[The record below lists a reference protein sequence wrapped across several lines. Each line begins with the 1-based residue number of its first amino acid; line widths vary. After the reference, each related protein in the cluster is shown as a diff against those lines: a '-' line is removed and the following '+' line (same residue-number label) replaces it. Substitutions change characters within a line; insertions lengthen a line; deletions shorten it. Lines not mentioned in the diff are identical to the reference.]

1 MIRAGRGRG
10 GRAATPAPAAGS
22 DDSAEDVS
30 AHGNEEAVPP
40 TDQDPPASATAGPAD
55 QRAGRAGAAAQD
67 AAVRTAEHESNELPP
82 DTEAAPAGQPAS
94 KQPESG
100 QPAARGPF
108 RWIGRSLS
116 RAYGQVWVRHLTLI
130 LCFEAAG
137 IWATWP
143 SATYLFDGKLPY
155 NPDVASFVW
164 NIWWVAHQLLHPGN
178 PFFTRYMAAPVG
190 IRLGYST
197 LMPLAGWLTAPIT
210 VLYGPSV
217 SYSILT
223 IITPGLLCYAMY
235 RAARLWLNA
244 PGAIVAGGFFGLSS
258 MLAWQNWYHIN
269 IAMGS
274 IFLPVTIEAAVRF
287 RRRPRKESAI
297 ALGVALAASLLI
309 NQESTIVALIIAAAI
324 LAPWLVGKLARDRDA
339 LRRALAP
346 LGIGAVVGLVL
357 ASPQIIA
364 MLQQILAGGA
374 RPPQGQL
381 AYYATQFGVPLPTM
395 FAPSPRLDYFGLIRL
410 TAAYG
415 YSNPTQAG
423 EAVPTFGVV
432 LGGLAVLGI
441 VIGWRHRRT
450 WAFVAL
456 WLVSAVFALGTSLT
470 FGSYCKY
477 DNLRPGVLWGRYCHQ
492 YLPLLGHLQASPV
505 TASDGSVHQVPIVV
519 SNLMPYTWLIRIPGL
534 AGLREAD
541 RFAIAGLMGAALLAG
556 LTVQWLSKRKA
567 TIPLIALVVA
577 LGVLE
582 AGWSGGNRVTMPT
595 TLPAIDHPLTHDHS
609 NSIVVDV
616 PFGQRG
622 GVGATGS
629 AGAPNALL
637 IATHDGHPRAMSYSG
652 WVPQTTTAEIAKH
665 AFYRYLMYVENP
677 PPNARPLTSAQI
689 RAARQD
695 LRHNLDVGW
704 IVEWRNVW
712 RLHHPRERYGHV
724 NEYLRAVGFRFVQA
738 NCLVGNEN
746 AKICPSSPSQP
757 SQEVWL
763 YRYAPGGR

>member
-22 DDSAEDVS
+22 DESAEDVS

-40 TDQDPPASATAGPAD
+40 TDQDPPASVTAGRAD
-55 QRAGRAGAAAQD
+55 QGAEQAGAAAQD

-82 DTEAAPAGQPAS
+82 DTEAAPAGQPATS
-94 KQPESG
+94 QPDSG
-100 QPAARGPF
+100 QPPARGPF
-108 RWIGRSLS
+108 HRIERGLS
-116 RAYGQVWVRHLTLI
+116 RAYGHVWVRHLTLI

-258 MLAWQNWYHIN
+258 MLAWQNWFHIN

-274 IFLPVTIEAAVRF
+274 IFLPITIEAAVRF

-309 NQESTIVALIIAAAI
+309 NQESTIVALIIATAI
-324 LAPWLVGKLARDRDA
+324 LLPWLIGKLARDRAA

-364 MLQQILAGGA
+364 MVQQILAGGA

-381 AYYATQFGVPLPTM
+381 AYYASQFGVPLPTM

-410 TAAYG
+410 TSAYG
-415 YSNPTQAG
+415 FSNPTQAG

-432 LGGLAVLGI
+432 LGGLALLGI

-456 WLVSAVFALGTSLT
+456 WLISAVFALGTSLT
-470 FGSYCKY
+470 FGSYCHY
-477 DNLRPGVLWGRYCHQ
+477 SVVRPGVLWGRYCRQ
-492 YLPLLGHLQASPV
+492 YLPLLGHLQSTLITAPSGSPHLAPV
-505 TASDGSVHQVPIVV
+505 VV
-519 SNLMPYTWLIRIPGL
+519 SNLMPYTWLVRIPGL

-567 TIPLIALVVA
+567 TIGLIALVVA

-595 TLPAIDHPLTHDHS
+595 TLPAIDHLLTHDHS

-629 AGAPNALL
+629 PSAPNALL
-637 IATHDGHPRAMSYSG
+637 IATHDGHPRAISYSA
-652 WVPQTTTAEIAKH
+652 WVPQTTTAAISEH
-665 AFYRYLMYVENP
+665 AFYRYLMDVETGITVST
-677 PPNARPLTSAQI
+677 ADI

-695 LRHNLDVGW
+695 LRHLNVGW

-712 RLHHPRERYGHV
+712 RLHHPKERYSHV

-757 SQEVWL
+757 SQAVWL